1 MASLHDILG
10 AILRDAALA
19 RAETDRFVRS
29 LGDEYRNDDLLRAF
43 PVPRPEIR
51 ELSIDLALAFKA
63 AAPSPVDP
71 RKAVASAVA
80 RTIPAFLAGA
90 AALAALRPHARAA
103 RASDPVRDELSRLT
117 EAELLR
123 VASAGAAAAAT
134 VAEAFVSSF
143 PDKAARSLRPLGL
156 TLRDPELSDFRAA
169 ARDFAVASV
178 AALAA
183 EQSRAFN
190 LEVAVTPQ
198 ELSGLPDSAL
208 TRVRLTL
215 AMENYEWVARDEGGP
230 QRLIPR

>member
-10 AILRDAALA
+10 ALLRDAALA

-29 LGDEYRNDDLLRAF
+29 LSDEYRNDDLLRAF

-51 ELSIDLALAFKA
+51 EMTIDLALAVKA
-63 AAPSPVDP
+63 AAPTPVDP
-71 RKAVASAVA
+71 KKAVASAVA
-80 RTIPAFLAGA
+80 RTLPAFLAGA
-90 AALAALRPHARAA
+90 AVLAALRAPSRTPRAT
-103 RASDPVRDELSRLT
+103 DPVRDELNRIS

-123 VASAGAAAAAT
+123 VASAGAATAAAT
-134 VAEAFVSSF
+134 ESFVTSF
-143 PDKAARSLRPLGL
+143 PDKVVRSLRPVGV
-156 TLRDPELSDFRAA
+156 TLRDPELSAFRAA
-169 ARDFAVASV
+169 LRDFAVASV

-183 EQSRAFN
+183 ERSLAFN

-198 ELSGLPDSAL
+198 ELSGLPESAL